1 MIEIIDA
8 IRRLIDNAMADGV
21 PCLLGTVDG
30 KGRPQ
35 IGPKGSVMVY
45 DDAALAYWERGKQSA
60 FYNIQTNPYV
70 VVYYRNGAAGDVLP
84 GGAVRFHGKAEL
96 YEDGPVRENVMAR
109 TIQGELDRDPERR
122 GVAVLI
128 QVDRIEDLGGN
139 ILQQRED

>member
-45 DDAALAYWERGKQSA
+45 DDAADWLLAMGVTSGCTTSTYCPQGLVTR
-60 FYNIQTNPYV
+60 
-70 VVYYRNGAAGDVLP
+70 
-84 GGAVRFHGKAEL
+84 AEMFTFL
-96 YEDGPVRENVMAR
+96 HRLEG
-109 TIQGELDRDPERR
+109 
-122 GVAVLI
+122 
-128 QVDRIEDLGGN
+128 LG
-139 ILQQRED
+139 